1 MTVPDETTNPT
12 DPIIDDG
19 TIYVVA
25 GTPNLTGYDWN
36 GSIDTGNDMQRQ
48 GNVFVHTFPNV
59 DIIDEEFQIKVVA
72 NKDGEQTWIGDEN
85 GFNIPFKVTKVT
97 DVTVTFDP
105 KTKKLSASGNGV
117 EPITGL
123 NVTSITAVGSGS
135 SPWLNG
141 IAWDQTAAA
150 NHMTEIEPGL
160 YRIAY
165 NNVKEDINY
174 EIKFAANDSWSNNW
188 GIPKGVRYTPGEW
201 ADAEMNA
208 ENIRFD
214 VDDDLARVV
223 VTFDLRQFDYST
235 KQGARFCIDIIPAN

>member
-1 MTVPDETTNPT
+1 MTVSDETTNPT
-12 DPIIDDG
+12 APIIDDG

-105 KTKKLSASGNGV
+105 ATNAITVSGDGVVMITELEIDSMRIAGAADEAKGEWLHGISWQPGADENLMEEITDKVYQIRFTTSPKKW
-117 EPITGL
+117 
-123 NVTSITAVGSGS
+123 VTSS
-135 SPWLNG
+135 
-141 IAWDQTAAA
+141 
-150 NHMTEIEPGL
+150 
-160 YRIAY
+160 R
-165 NNVKEDINY
+165 
-174 EIKFAANDSWSNNW
+174 
-188 GIPKGVRYTPGEW
+188 
-201 ADAEMNA
+201 
-208 ENIRFD
+208 
-214 VDDDLARVV
+214 
-223 VTFDLRQFDYST
+223 
-235 KQGARFCIDIIPAN
+235 